1 MHKYG
6 NTFYSFGFTLLFFTM
21 LYSVSHSVSATPF
34 DLCPTQAFL
43 SQYSNGAT
51 HYKSVDLATGS
62 VTTLQTDDGLEDNVV
77 NAIAFNEADR
87 FVYGFNKNRL
97 ALVQFDREF
106 NATVLPF
113 INPPQNNFYVGD
125 IYNNRYYFYR
135 KNIGLFYTTLEPT
148 DPNYL
153 IINKISGADQSM
165 GIADFAFHPLD
176 GKIYAVGSKNGDI
189 YQIDPSDG
197 TSTVVANTGFT
208 APGSNFGAAYF
219 DVSGYLY
226 FVRNN
231 DGNIYRADITDPN
244 NITGNTVYF
253 AQASPTNSN
262 DGARCA
268 NAPVVS
274 TNTDYGDAP
283 DSYGT
288 TLANNGARHLI
299 NYDNYFLGSAIDSE
313 ADAAVYPDTDE
324 AISTHD
330 EDGILFQTTLVSGL
344 DSQLNVTIGG
354 AAESYLNAWFDWNQD
369 GDFNDADEHVFTGLQ
384 LSPGSH
390 NLLYRVPTTA
400 SIGKTWSRF
409 RVGDTETIGSNGG
422 YVNGEVE
429 DYEIAISAGYTS
441 YIYYPSQNDFVSL
454 AYEDMWPKMGD
465 YDFNDVVIYYRVT
478 QVLQENK
485 VTRFDITGQLSAYG
499 ASYANGFAIQ
509 LPGIP
514 RAQIN
519 EALVKL
525 THNSEVLQTSAA
537 LEQNQTNAV
546 VIVSDNLKNNFA
558 QNNCGLNFYR
568 TQAGCSN
575 SDTFKFE
582 ISIPLLTPIAQ
593 ASIPDMPLD
602 PFIFASTAQ
611 QRSDF
616 FAGVIPGRSLEI
628 HLADKP
634 LTDLGSSI
642 WFGQQDDKTALPSS
656 IFRTAN
662 NLPWAIEVG
671 RQWYHPFEHVDITE
685 AYPEFIN
692 FIQSGSTLNTEWFDH
707 PVISN
712 TFQ

>member
-6 NTFYSFGFTLLFFTM
+6 NTFYSFVFTLLYGAS
-21 LYSVSHSVSATPF
+21 LSISATPF
-34 DLCPTQAFL
+34 ELCPTQAFL
-43 SQYSNGAT
+43 SQYTNGAT
-51 HYKSVDLATGS
+51 HYKSVDLATGL
-62 VTTLQTDDGLEDNVV
+62 VTTLQTDDGLGADIV

-87 FVYGFNKNRL
+87 YVYGFNKNRL
-97 ALVQFDREF
+97 ALVKFDRQF

-113 INPPQNNFYVGD
+113 TNPPQNNFYVGD

-135 KNIGLFYTTLEPT
+135 KNIGLFYTEL
-148 DPNYL
+148 DPAVPDYL
-153 IINKISGADQSM
+153 TIKKINGADQSM

-176 GKIYAVGSKNGDI
+176 DKIYAVSGKNGDI
-189 YQIDPSDG
+189 HQINPTDG

-208 APGSNFGAAYF
+208 APGSHFGAAYF

-226 FVRNN
+226 FVRNS
-231 DGNIYRADITDPN
+231 DGNIYRADITDPD

-288 TLANNGARHLI
+288 TLASNGARHLV
-299 NYDNYFLGSAIDSE
+299 NYDDYFLGSAVDSE
-313 ADAAVYPDTDE
+313 AEAAVYPTADE
-324 AISTHD
+324 TTSIND
-330 EDGILFQTTLVSGL
+330 EDGVLFQTTLVSGL

-354 AAESYLNAWFDWNQD
+354 GAVSYLNAWFDWNRD
-369 GDFNDADEHVFTGLQ
+369 GDFDDADEHVFTGLP

-400 SIGKTWSRF
+400 SIGKTWTRF
-409 RVGDTETIGSNGG
+409 RVGDTETISSNGG

-429 DYEIAISAGYTS
+429 DYEVAVSAGYTS
-441 YIYYPSQNDFVSL
+441 YLYYPGQNDFVSL
-454 AYEDMWPKMGD
+454 AYEDMWPAMGD

-485 VTRFDITGQLSAYG
+485 VTRFDISGQLSAYG
-499 ASYANGFAIQ
+499 ASYANGFAVQ

-514 RAQIN
+514 REQIN

-525 THNSEVLQTSAA
+525 SHNGSVLQTSSA

-546 VIVSDNLKNNFA
+546 VIITENLKNHFA
-558 QNNCGLNFYR
+558 RNNCGLNFYR

-575 SDTFKFE
+575 SDTFTFE

-593 ASIPDMPLD
+593 AAIPDMPLD
-602 PFIFASTAQ
+602 PFIFASTAR

-616 FAGVIPGRSLEI
+616 FAGVMPGRSLEI

-634 LTDLGSSI
+634 LTDLGSNT
-642 WFGQQDDKTALPSS
+642 WFGQQDDRTALPAS
-656 IFRTAN
+656 IFRTEN

-671 RQWYHPFEHVDITE
+671 RQWYHPFEHVDITD
-685 AYPEFIN
+685 AYPQFVN
-692 FIQSGSTLNTEWFDH
+692 FIQSDGTLNADWFDH